1 MKPDMTLDTSNNKP
15 RQLSLSVQ
23 LDDEATF
30 DNYHTGVQNINGQ
43 VMSALKTQLLESG
56 EQFIFLWGREGSGVS
71 HLLQAAC
78 HEADVSGA
86 SSQYLPLA
94 ELKKLDAEALLE
106 GLETLDLVCLDDLDK
121 VVGSADW
128 ERALFRFFNA
138 MRDGGKRVL
147 MGAKTGPKE
156 LPVELPDL
164 QSRLNW
170 GLTYQLQPMSDEA
183 KQQAL
188 QIRAAKRGLELST
201 EVAQFILHRSP
212 RNTTELFA
220 SLQNLDRASLE
231 EQRRL
236 TIPFVKQVLGV

>member
-1 MKPDMTLDTSNNKP
+1 MTQDTPSNKP
-15 RQLSLSVQ
+15 RQLSLGVQ
-23 LDDEATF
+23 LDDDATF
-30 DNYHTGVQNINGQ
+30 DNYFFGVQNINAQ
-43 VMSALKTQLLESG
+43 VIAALKAQLLLTG
-56 EQFIFLWGREGSGVS
+56 EQFIFLWGREGAGVS

-78 HEADVSGA
+78 HEADMSGA
-86 SSQYLPLA
+86 SSQYLPLL
-94 ELKKLDAEALLE
+94 ELKELDASALLE
-106 GLETLDLVCLDDLDK
+106 GLELLDLVCLDDLGE
-121 VVGSADW
+121 VVGDARW

-147 MGAKTGPKE
+147 MGAKAGPKE

-188 QIRAAKRGLELST
+188 QIRAGKRGLELSN

-220 SLQNLDRASLE
+220 SLQQLDRASLE